1 MNDLRDR
8 LLLED
13 GINPNDVPEQ
23 ELARFRT
30 LLAEEQKRARR
41 LGWMVQVP
49 LWEMT
54 LLLLGVCLAEGLW
67 DRLNIPFVAA
77 SSLAVIIGL
86 VVILAP
92 AWTLARRLGETK
104 SRIGRLKSRLPEY
117 AGARP
122 RGIPLLAREG
132 STRFVFWPGL
142 LLVTVLVG
150 AVAAVVGNVIWL
162 ILTGRTSGFIT
173 AWQIVLGVLL
183 VVAMVRRGLTM
194 PLDELTT
201 VEHPN
206 RLLWVP
212 IPRLFTLEI
221 PRTVRV
227 GAVSCLVAIL
237 GIAAILSF
245 FESGTVY
252 AQVLST
258 LRQAKSVHAVG
269 YGFLDGQA
277 VKQSEIWHAH
287 SVGTRIHWRRGEQLV
302 EMYDDGRNR
311 YEYVE
316 GNEYAVKKQS
326 RGELMPRELV
336 EPLRYLENARRS
348 ASRDKTID
356 QTPWQCYER
365 QDANSLS
372 LMWIDEAMR
381 FRRYEEYDR
390 IEGRWRQVELVEIDY
405 DEPTELLMPPET
417 FERRG
422 IRIVEPAQVLE
433 TRYRPENAIASTEV
447 LGLVFAVHELYK
459 YGDYLLITCS
469 VRPTAQSLEDLRK
482 AGHDD
487 TLSDYI
493 SPGGFDLS
501 SWWQRKAD
509 GSIEEHPYAITGL
522 GHLSHKGVDFHWYAM
537 LARGQ
542 WPGQDER
549 LEVCAHVRTDGRLQ
563 ELRRRNGLDWH
574 GQFRPLVTVNI
585 PTAQSDLA
593 YLSKD
598 LYELGH
604 MVTAVSRSAQDL
616 FIDEVSGVTAEQFQQ
631 HLEKLL
637 AGLRPMGELWD
648 RVGSNLEL
656 RLVDEGGAPVA
667 GARIES
673 SVDRALPVSDDRG
686 QLAIPGEQLFHR
698 DASQDSRQVV
708 YAIHRDRQL
717 VACPAV
723 SGDDF
728 GSPLQIVMAPA
739 CRVHA
744 AWAWPKGKKA
754 DNMPIQADVST
765 TIRRSDSPNGIIVNV
780 LRCTTED
787 SSIEIWLPP
796 GEYEL
801 HCYTMREGAN
811 LSSNLRFTVRAN
823 ARTMNL
829 GTVELRADR

>member
-13 GINPNDVPEQ
+13 GINPSDVPER
-23 ELARFRT
+23 ELTRFRT

-67 DRLNIPFVAA
+67 DRLDIPFVVA
-77 SSLAVIIGL
+77 SSLTVIVGL
-86 VVILAP
+86 LVILAP
-92 AWTLARRLGETK
+92 AWALARRLEEAK
-104 SRIGRLKSRLPEY
+104 SHIGRLKSRLPEY

-132 STRFVFWPGL
+132 STRFVFWPGV
-142 LLVTVLVG
+142 LLVAVLVG
-150 AVAAVVGNVIWL
+150 AVAAIIGNVIWL
-162 ILTGRTSGFIT
+162 ILTGRTSGFVT

-183 VVAMVRRGLTM
+183 VAAMVRRGLTR
-194 PLDELTT
+194 PPDELTT

-212 IPRLFTLEI
+212 VPRLFTLEI
-221 PRTVRV
+221 PRTIRV
-227 GAVSCLVAIL
+227 GAASCLVAIL

-245 FESGTVY
+245 FQSGTVY
-252 AQVLST
+252 AQVLSV
-258 LRQAKSVHAVG
+258 LRQAKSIHAVG
-269 YGFLDGQA
+269 YGFLDGRA
-277 VKQSEIWHAH
+277 VQQSEIWHAYG
-287 SVGTRIHWRRGEQLV
+287 VGTQIRWRRGEQLI

-326 RGELMPRELV
+326 RGELLPRELV
-336 EPLRYLENARRS
+336 EPLRYLEDARRNV
-348 ASRDKTID
+348 SRDKTID
-356 QTPWQCYER
+356 EASWQCYER
-365 QDANSLS
+365 QDPNSLS

-381 FRRYEEYDR
+381 FRRYEEYDS
-390 IEGRWRQVELVEIDY
+390 IESRWRQVELVEIDY
-405 DEPTELLMPPET
+405 DVPTEIPMPPET

-447 LGLVFAVHELYK
+447 LGLVFAVHELHK
-459 YGDYLLITCS
+459 CGDYLFITCS

-482 AGHDD
+482 AGHDGTPLD
-487 TLSDYI
+487 HIGL
-493 SPGGFDLS
+493 GGFDLS

-522 GHLSHKGVDFHWYAM
+522 GHLSHKGVDIRWYAM
-537 LARGQ
+537 LARGR

-563 ELRRRNGLDWH
+563 ELRRQNGLDWH

-585 PTAQSDLA
+585 PTSQSNLA
-593 YLSKD
+593 YLARD
-598 LYELGH
+598 LCELGH
-604 MVTAVSRSAQDL
+604 MVTAVGWSAQDV
-616 FIDEVSGVTAEQFQQ
+616 FVSEGSGVTAEQFQQ
-631 HLEKLL
+631 RLERLL
-637 AGLRPMGELWD
+637 TGLRPMGELWD
-648 RVGSNLEL
+648 RVGSNLDL
-656 RLVDEGGAPVA
+656 RLVDEQGAPVA

-673 SVDRALPVSDDRG
+673 HGDRALPVSDDHG
-686 QLAIPGEQLFHR
+686 QLSIPGEPLFRR
-698 DASQDSRQVV
+698 DAPQDSRQVV

-717 VACPAV
+717 VAWRAV
-723 SGDDF
+723 GGDDF
-728 GSPLQIVMAPA
+728 GSPLQIVMVPA

-744 AWAWPKGKKA
+744 ALRWPEERKA
-754 DNMPIQADVST
+754 ENMTIQAHIST
-765 TIRRSDSPNGIIVNV
+765 TVRRSDSPNGIIVNV
-780 LRCTTED
+780 LRWTLQD
-787 SSIEIWLPP
+787 SSIKVWLPP

-801 HCYTMREGAN
+801 HCYTTREGAN
-811 LSSNLRFTVRAN
+811 LRSHLRFTVRAN
-823 ARTMNL
+823 VQTMNL